1 MKLNN
6 KGLTL
11 VELII
16 SIVLIVV
23 VMLFMYKL
31 LSDVNNEKN
40 DDSYAQQNRVIRA
53 EIIKKIEDDI
63 FTKKLTNITDES
75 TSGNLK
81 IRFSFEDGT
90 TSRILATSSTLTYE
104 PTGYVAS
111 ATSGKNAKQKWTMKE
126 CSLNV
131 DQVKINYKQNNNI
144 FSILLNIEVYTGN
157 DFNRLCKAGEE
168 NCQNNVVDDISLSYT
183 GTYNTI
189 IENNIAKL
197 KCLGKGC

>member
-16 SIVLIVV
+16 SIVLVVV

-40 DDSYAQQNRVIRA
+40 DDSYAQENRVIRA
-53 EIIKKIEDDI
+53 EIIKKVEDDI
-63 FTKKLTNITDES
+63 FTKKLVQITDNS
-75 TSGNLK
+75 INDKLVIGLA
-81 IRFSFEDGT
+81 FDDGT
-90 TSRILATSSTLTYE
+90 TSTIEATSTTFTYI
-104 PTGYVAS
+104 PTSYKEGEVK
-111 ATSGKNAKQKWTMKE
+111 GKNAKQKWTMKE
-126 CSLNV
+126 CSLNK
-131 DQVKINYKQNNNI
+131 DKVKVSYTQNNNI
-144 FSILLNIEVYTGN
+144 YSLLINIEIYTGN
-157 DFNRLCKAGEE
+157 DFNRLCAAGEE

-183 GTYNTI
+183 GTYNETVAT
-189 IENNIAKL
+189 NIAPL